1 MTKLI
6 DDLLDYSRIS
16 RSGGKFVKTD
26 LNKIV
31 EEVMLDFDVVMNQK
45 KANVKIDK
53 LPILSA
59 IPLQMEQLFHNL
71 ISNAF
76 KFTKEDVAPEITD
89 YVSEFA
95 NLKK

>member
-31 EEVMLDFDVVMNQK
+31 EEVMLDFDVVM
-45 KANVKIDK
+45 
-53 LPILSA
+53 
-59 IPLQMEQLFHNL
+59 
-71 ISNAF
+71 
-76 KFTKEDVAPEITD
+76 T
-89 YVSEFA
+89 SEKSKSQ
-95 NLKK
+95 N

>member
-16 RSGGKFVKTD
+16 RTGGKFVKTD

-31 EEVMLDFDVVMNQK
+31 EEVMLDFDVLMNQK
-45 KANVKIDK
+45 KAKVKIDK
-53 LPILSA
+53 LPIMSA

-76 KFTKEDVAPEITD
+76 KFTNEDRVRQ
-89 YVSEFA
+89 
-95 NLKK
+95 K